1 VTYEVAQTPAFRLW
15 YENLRDRSARLRINV
30 RIERL
35 RLGNFGQSRSLGE
48 GLHELKVDHG
58 PGYRI
63 YLVNRNG
70 RLVLLLCGGD
80 KGSQA
85 RDIERARLMAERL

>member
-1 VTYEVAQTPAFRLW
+1 LAYEVAQTPAFRLW
-15 YENLRDRSARLRINV
+15 YQNLRDRSARLRISA

-35 RLGNFGQSRSLGE
+35 QLGHFGQCRSLGQ

-63 YLVNRNG
+63 YFVNRSG
-70 RLVLLLCGGD
+70 KLVLLLCGGD
-80 KGSQA
+80 KSSQS
-85 RDIERARLMAERL
+85 RDIERARLMAESL